1 VKASAEQD
9 AAPGRITEVTRRRL
23 LDGMGWLRD
32 SVPTG
37 FREFMEPGQTFW
49 SGALSEIEFLDRLY
63 DTSELPSRDRRYT
76 TAFQDIFQHRVMNDD
91 WPDNWVFTDERFG
104 LADNDEAL
112 LRFLAEMLHP
122 AVRTDP
128 AEVERLHTFL
138 NSVLVHDGYELVQ
151 VDAISGAP
159 IFDYRL
165 IGSGVRGS
173 MKNLIFAAIGPKPD
187 IVLDDAINNDLR
199 IVRNCQNCLVY
210 DRPLGA
216 DGLTWADLT
225 GWCADQQGLTGIP
238 PRELFLNLYER
249 LNRSLANDAE
259 RRIMRAYVDRSL
271 RLGPTIPALL
281 PQVYLHYDPYTAAQ
295 RRTPG
300 PLPRQR
306 MDFLLL
312 LPRRTRVV
320 IECDGIQHYADEHM
334 LDNERRYAN
343 PRRYA
348 EMVAEDREL
357 RLKGYEVYRFGGA
370 ELTNDRAV
378 ERLLSS
384 FFDRLDQR
392 HRS

>member
-1 VKASAEQD
+1 VKASSKQD

-23 LDGMGWLRD
+23 LDGLGWLRD
-32 SVPTG
+32 SVPIG

-49 SGALSEIEFLDRLY
+49 GGALSEIDFLDRLY
-63 DTSELPSRDRRYT
+63 DLNELPSHDRRFT
-76 TAFQDIFQHRVMNDD
+76 TAHQDIFQHCVMNDD
-91 WPDNWVFTDERFG
+91 WPDTWIFTDERFG

-128 AEVERLHTFL
+128 TEVERLHTFV

-173 MKNLIFAAIGPKPD
+173 MKNLIFATLAGKPKPE
-187 IVLDDAINNDLR
+187 IVLDDAVNNDLR
-199 IVRNCQNCLVY
+199 IVRNAQYCLVY
-210 DRPLGA
+210 DRALA
-216 DGLTWADLT
+216 AHGLTWAELIAWWSDRE
-225 GWCADQQGLTGIP
+225 GLAGRP
-238 PRELFLNLYER
+238 EREVW
-249 LNRSLANDAE
+249 RSLYQRLDQSLGDNDAE
-259 RRIMRAYVDRSL
+259 RRIL
-271 RLGPTIPALL
+271 RTYAQRYGQLGSSIPALI

-312 LPRRTRVV
+312 LPHRARVV
-320 IECDGIQHYADEHM
+320 IECDGKQHYAARDGRADSR
-334 LDNERRYAN
+334 L
-343 PRRYA
+343 YA
-348 EMVAEDREL
+348 EMMAQDRDL

-370 ELTNDRAV
+370 ELTDDRAA
-378 ERLLSS
+378 ERLLGD
-384 FFDRLDQR
+384 FFDRLHQR
-392 HRS
+392 YRH